1 MNGVTNDMEQTFTL
15 IKNTPIAKDVY
26 RAVLR
31 GDTSRITVP
40 GQFVNVKLDGFFLRR
55 PISVCDWTIPFMGD
69 EGELTLIYKVVGKGT
84 DAMSRLKEGAELS
97 VLTGLGHGFD
107 VSASGKR
114 PLLVGGGVGT
124 PPMYGLAKKLVRA
137 GISVDVILGF
147 NTAED
152 VFLADEFEALNDLY
166 EFGCEGF
173 EGKKP
178 EVRVYLATV
187 SGETGTK
194 GFVTDCVPKIGECT
208 HYYACGPIPM
218 LKALKAKM
226 VETFPDAEG
235 ELSLEE
241 RMGCGF
247 GACVGCSV
255 ETASGFK
262 KVCTDGPVF
271 PAAEVF
277 CE

>member
-1 MNGVTNDMEQTFTL
+1 
-15 IKNTPIAKDVY
+15 
-26 RAVLR
+26 
-31 GDTSRITVP
+31 
-40 GQFVNVKLDGFFLRR
+40 
-55 PISVCDWTIPFMGD
+55 
-69 EGELTLIYKVVGKGT
+69 
-84 DAMSRLKEGAELS
+84 
-97 VLTGLGHGFD
+97 
-107 VSASGKR
+107 
-114 PLLVGGGVGT
+114 
-124 PPMYGLAKKLVRA
+124 MYGLAKKLVRA
-137 GISVDVILGF
+137 GISVNVILGF

-152 VFLADEFEALNDLY
+152 VFLTDEFEALNDLY

-194 GFVTDCVPKIGECT
+194 GFVTDCVPKIEECT

-226 VETFPDAEG
+226 AETFLETEG

-255 ETASGFK
+255 DTASGYK

-271 PAAEVF
+271 SADEVLN
-277 CE
+277 

>member
-1 MNGVTNDMEQTFTL
+1 MEERL
-15 IKNTPIAKDVY
+15 KILSNNPVAKDVY
-26 RAVLR
+26 RMELE
-31 GDTSRITVP
+31 GDTSRIVMP
-40 GQFVNVKLDGFFLRR
+40 GQFVNIRLDGFFLRR
-55 PISVCDWTIPFMGD
+55 PISVCDWSLPAGTEKGR
-69 EGELTLIYKVVGKGT
+69 LTLIYKVVGAGT
-84 DAMSRLKEGAELS
+84 DAMSKLRPGQELAM
-97 VLTGLGHGFD
+97 LMGLGHGFETG
-107 VSASGKR
+107 ASGSH

-124 PPMYGLAKKLVRA
+124 PPMYGLAKRLALA
-137 GISVDVILGF
+137 GRTVDVILGF

-152 VFLADEFEALNDLY
+152 VFFAKEFDALNDIY

-173 EGKKP
+173 EGAKP
-178 EVRVYLATV
+178 EVRVHIATV

-194 GFVTDCVPKIGECT
+194 GFVTDCLGKIADCT

-218 LKALKAKM
+218 LSALKKAM
-226 VETFPDAEG
+226 NERFPDAKG

-255 ETASGFK
+255 DTASGYK

-271 PAAEVF
+271 PAADVLN
-277 CE
+277 

>member
-1 MNGVTNDMEQTFTL
+1 MTEEIFTL
-15 IKNTPIAKDVY
+15 LRNDAIAQDVY
-26 RAVLR
+26 KAVLK
-31 GDTSRITVP
+31 GNTSQITVP
-40 GQFVNVKLDGFFLRR
+40 GQFVNIKLDGFFLRR
-55 PISVCDWTIPFMGD
+55 PISVCDVKPPFMGD
-69 EGELTLIYKVVGKGT
+69 EGELTLIYKTVGKGT
-84 DAMSRLKEGAELS
+84 DTMSRMAAGEKMNI
-97 VLTGLGHGFD
+97 LTGLGHGFD

-124 PPMYGLAKKLVRA
+124 PPMYGLAKKLVHA
-137 GISVDVILGF
+137 GRSVDVILGF
-147 NTAED
+147 NTADD

-173 EGKKP
+173 EGAKP
-178 EVRVYLATV
+178 EVRVYVATV

-194 GFVTDCVPKIGECT
+194 GFVTDCLGKIDECT

-218 LKALKAKM
+218 LKALKAAM
-226 VETFPDAEG
+226 AEAFPGIGG

-271 PAAEVF
+271 PADEVF
-277 CE
+277 VS